1 MQSAM
6 SGMHRPQQRGT
17 PPIQSSMQSQEAVQG
32 QTSAPV
38 TGSSS
43 NTNSVDM
50 DKIYQWIVELANVST
65 RENSLLELRY
75 VQSGAAAN
83 SYLMMAK
90 GLVTQVALYL
100 ATSESYHLLT
110 NVFFHNL

>member
-75 VQSGAAAN
+75 VQSE
-83 SYLMMAK
+83 MTK
-90 GLVTQVALYL
+90 GLVSQLALDS

-110 NVFFHNL
+110 NVFFTAFVLLKP